1 MKAWQLHGFGLENL
15 RMTSDLPV
23 PQPGPRELL
32 LRISAVSLNYRDK
45 LVAEGFYNPDVRFPM
60 IQVADAVGEIVET
73 GKDVSRFQKG
83 DRVITLYATK
93 WMDGEPQGD
102 ENTHTLGSTIS
113 GALAEY
119 IVLDE
124 NAAVLAP
131 QYLSDA
137 EAAALPC
144 AAVTAWYALVEKGR
158 LKEGQTVLVQGTGGV
173 SLFGLQIASAL
184 GATVIVTSSSD
195 EKLERAK
202 KLGAAFGINYA
213 RVPAWES
220 EVLKLTSGKGVDHI
234 LEVVGGKSL
243 GQSLK
248 AIKPGGQIA
257 VIGLLDGAMSE
268 IPLFSLFKKQ
278 AVLRGISTGPRRA
291 LEEMT
296 QAFRDR
302 LHLHPVIDRIYQ
314 FDDAISAYEH
324 LYCGTF
330 GKIVIRVRE

>member
-1 MKAWQLHGFGLENL
+1 VKAWQLHGYGIENL
-15 RMTSDLPV
+15 RRTCDLPV
-23 PQPGPRELL
+23 PQPGSHELL
-32 LRISAVSLNYRDK
+32 VRIAAVSLNYRDK
-45 LVAEGFYNPDVRFPM
+45 LVVEGFYNPNVRFPM
-60 IQVADAVGEIVET
+60 IQVADAVGEVV
-73 GKDVSRFQKG
+73 GMGSDVSRFRKG

-93 WMDGEPQGD
+93 WIDGEPQGD

-124 NAAVLAP
+124 NAVVFAP
-131 QYLSDA
+131 QDLSDE

-158 LKEGQTVLVQGTGGV
+158 LEAGQTVLVQGTGGV

-184 GATVIVTSSSD
+184 GATVIVTSRSD

-202 KLGAAFGINYA
+202 KLGAAHGVNYA
-213 RVPAWES
+213 CVPEWENA
-220 EVLKLTSGKGVDHI
+220 VLELTSGKGVDHI
-234 LEVVGGKSL
+234 LEVVGGKNL

-248 AIKPGGQIA
+248 AIKPGGQIS
-257 VIGLLDGAMSE
+257 VIGLLEDVTSQ

-291 LEEMT
+291 LEEMV
-296 QAFRDR
+296 QAFSRMR
-302 LHLHPVIDRIYQ
+302 LHPVIDHVYQ
-314 FDDAISAYEH
+314 FDDALAAYAH
-324 LYCGTF
+324 LYRGSF
-330 GKIVIRVRE
+330 GKIVIRV